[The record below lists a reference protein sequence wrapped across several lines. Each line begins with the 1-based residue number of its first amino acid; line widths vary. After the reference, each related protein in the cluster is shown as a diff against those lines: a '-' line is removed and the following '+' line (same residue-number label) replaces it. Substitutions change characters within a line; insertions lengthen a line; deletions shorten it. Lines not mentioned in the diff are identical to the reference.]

1 MKKNKYVFL
10 FASVIASQ
18 FFVSCNEDSIDKVN
32 APIPYESIGGY
43 ESSDDV
49 AASNLISKLSF
60 DGNIA
65 DSKSGLTG
73 GVGTNVTF
81 DTGIKGQAYK
91 GSASSF
97 IAYNTVSNSVIDLK
111 NITVSMWIN
120 TNPHTG
126 GAQSLFMLPKTSD
139 FWGNIFSMIE
149 GTGPAETMLVKN
161 HLQKDV
167 TPSIPWSGQ
176 WLVHDGANVLPG
188 MFGTWKHLVW
198 TYNASS
204 STYSMYVDGAKLE
217 LPEELSKRYTDNPD
231 SGGVGYGTL
240 ANSDVSKFVIGGFQ
254 QHLGAPWNAPESWML
269 NYTGLM
275 DEFRMYDI
283 ALNDNEVKALYLLE
297 KDNR

>member
-10 FASVIASQ
+10 FASVVATQ

-32 APIPYESIGGY
+32 APIPYDGIGGY
-43 ESSDDV
+43 ENSDDV

-97 IAYNTVSNSVIDLK
+97 IAYNTVANSVIDLK

-149 GTGPAETMLVKN
+149 GTGPEETMLIKN

-176 WLVHDGANVLPG
+176 WLVHDGTNVLPD

-198 TYNASS
+198 SYNASS
-204 STYSMYVDGAKLE
+204 STYSMYVDGVKLE
-217 LPEELSKRYTDNPD
+217 LPEGMSKRYTDNPD
-231 SGGVGYGTL
+231 SGGVGYGAL